1 MGRVVGPA
9 RRPGG
14 RAMAHP
20 SPAQAEFAGEFLRRR
35 QDRGLSQSQLGAA
48 LGCDGSYV
56 SKVERGKTWPSREF
70 ARRVD
75 EVLATGE
82 AFQDR
87 HGRHHAKT
95 ARADAEPAA
104 GAAEPGDTDIIAA
117 ESTRADDRVT
127 DETATDGS
135 PRDAGSAA
143 AACAVAHAAVR
154 TAVARVVA
162 GAQDDERAAQLT
174 RWHADDH
181 RADADADGWDDTAG
195 DHAEW
200 ADGDEAEA
208 VAS

>member
-1 MGRVVGPA
+1 
-9 RRPGG
+9 
-14 RAMAHP
+14 MAHP

-35 QDRGLSQSQLGAA
+35 LDGGLSQSQLGAA

-95 ARADAEPAA
+95 TRADAEPAA

-154 TAVARVVA
+154 TAVARVVRRRA
-162 GAQDDERAAQLT
+162 GRRARRAA
-174 RWHADDH
+174 DP
-181 RADADADGWDDTAG
+181 
-195 DHAEW
+195 
-200 ADGDEAEA
+200 
-208 VAS
+208 VARR